1 MPTFLELEDGN
12 LLVLEGNH
20 EFYLLLEDN
29 ATVADQVEISLPKTV
44 FLEESVFTLTVFFRT
59 RSTKSASTP
68 TTIRYR
74 IDDIRS
80 DKEIRDWTTVSAAP
94 NVSITITAS
103 DNEIID
109 DAARFERKQI
119 IVQADN
125 GLSTQV
131 NGKAFWKI
139 RNLTGIT

>member
-1 MPTFLELEDGN
+1 MAFFLQLEDES

-20 EFYLLLEDN
+20 EFYLLLEDCVP
-29 ATVADQVEISLPKTV
+29 VADQVEISLPKTT
-44 FLEESVFTLTVFFRT
+44 FLEECTFTLTVFFRT
-59 RSTKSASTP
+59 RSTATASTP

-74 IDDIRS
+74 IDDLRS
-80 DKEIRDWTTVSAAP
+80 RREIRDWTSVSAAP
-94 NVSITITAS
+94 NADIVISAS

-109 DAARFERKQI
+109 DAARFETKQI

-131 NGKAFWKI
+131 NGKAIYKI
-139 RNLTGIT
+139 KNLTGIT

>member
-1 MPTFLELEDGN
+1 MATFLELEDGN

-20 EFYLLLEDN
+20 EYYLLLEEN
-29 ATVADQVEISLPKTV
+29 TAVADQVEISLPKTT

-59 RSTKSASTP
+59 RSTAAASTP

-74 IDDIRS
+74 IDDLRTRR
-80 DKEIRDWTTVSAAP
+80 EIRDWTTVSAAP
-94 NVSITITAS
+94 NVDIVITAT
-103 DNEIID
+103 DNEIQD
-109 DAARFERKQI
+109 DATRFETKQI

-131 NGKAFWKI
+131 NGKAIWKI
-139 RNLTGIT
+139 KNLTGIT

>member
-1 MPTFLELEDGN
+1 MPTFLELEGGG

-20 EFYLLLEDN
+20 EFYLLLEEN
-29 ATVADQVEISLPKTV
+29 TPVADQVEISLPKTV

-74 IDDIRS
+74 IDDLRSAKVIRA
-80 DKEIRDWTTVSAAP
+80 WTTVSAAP
-94 NVSITITAS
+94 NVSITISAS
-103 DNEIID
+103 DNEIQD
-109 DAARFERKQI
+109 DDTRFERRQI

-131 NGKAFWKI
+131 LGKAVW
-139 RNLTGIT
+139 RVTNLLGIT